1 MKATGVVRRIDELGR
16 IVIPKEIRKNFR
28 IKEGENIEIYIDD
41 NNIILKKYSEL
52 KNVSDISS
60 NIIDSV
66 FSIINKDII
75 ITDMSNIV
83 ELSPS
88 LKNVFLTKELS
99 VEYQNLI
106 SKREKVIQKTPQN
119 LLVTDQSIQQS
130 YIMNP
135 LIVNGD
141 LIGSIVLFSKET
153 ITNSDLIVMDII
165 TKILIKYIII
175 CISF

>member
-165 TKILIKYIII
+165 TKSK
-175 CISF
+175 

>member
-88 LKNVFLTKELS
+88 LKNIFLTKELS

-153 ITNSDLIVMDII
+153 ITNSDLIVLDII
-165 TKILIKYIII
+165 TKILIKYIEE
-175 CISF
+175 

>member
-28 IKEGENIEIYIDD
+28 IKEGENVEIYIDD

-88 LKNVFLTKELS
+88 LKNVFLNKELI
-99 VEYQNLI
+99 VEYQNML
-106 SKREKVIQKTPQN
+106 SKREKIIQKSSEN
-119 LLVTDQSIQQS
+119 LCITDQTVNYS
-130 YIMNP
+130 YIVNP
-135 LIVNGD
+135 MIVNGD
-141 LIGSIVLFSKET
+141 LIGSIVLLSKDT
-153 ITNSDLIVMDII
+153 ITNNDIIVLDII
-165 TKILIKYIII
+165 TKILTKYIEE
-175 CISF
+175 

>member
-106 SKREKVIQKTPQN
+106 SKRKKVIQKTPQN

-165 TKILIKYIII
+165 TKILIKYIEE
-175 CISF
+175 

>member
-75 ITDMSNIV
+75 ITDMSKIV

-88 LKNVFLTKELS
+88 LKNVFLTKELN

-153 ITNSDLIVMDII
+153 ITNSDLIVLDII
-165 TKILIKYIII
+165 TKILIKYIEE
-175 CISF
+175 

>member
-141 LIGSIVLFSKET
+141 LIGSFVLFSKET

-165 TKILIKYIII
+165 TKILIKYIEE
-175 CISF
+175 

>member
-28 IKEGENIEIYIDD
+28 IKEGENVEIYIDD

-66 FSIINKDII
+66 FSVINKDII

-88 LKNVFLTKELS
+88 LKNVFFNKELS
-99 VEYQNLI
+99 VEYQNML
-106 SKREKVIQKTPQN
+106 SKREKIIQKSSKN
-119 LLVTDQSIQQS
+119 LCITDQIIDYS
-130 YIMNP
+130 YIVNP
-135 LIVNGD
+135 MIVNGD
-141 LIGSIVLFSKET
+141 LIGSIVFLSKDT
-153 ITNSDLIVMDII
+153 ITNNDIIVVDII
-165 TKILIKYIII
+165 TKILTKYIEE
-175 CISF
+175 

>member
-28 IKEGENIEIYIDD
+28 IKEGENVEIYIDD

-66 FSIINKDII
+66 FSVINKDII
-75 ITDMSNIV
+75 ITDMSNIM

-88 LKNVFLTKELS
+88 LKNVFFNKELS
-99 VEYQNLI
+99 VEYQNML
-106 SKREKVIQKTPQN
+106 SKREKIIQKSSKN
-119 LLVTDQSIQQS
+119 LCITDQIIDYS
-130 YIMNP
+130 YIVNP
-135 LIVNGD
+135 MIVNGD
-141 LIGSIVLFSKET
+141 LIGSIVLLSKDT
-153 ITNSDLIVMDII
+153 ITNNDIIVVDII
-165 TKILIKYIII
+165 TKILTKYIEE
-175 CISF
+175 

>member
-60 NIIDSV
+60 SIIDSV

-106 SKREKVIQKTPQN
+106 TKREKVIQKTPQN

-165 TKILIKYIII
+165 TKILIKYIEE
-175 CISF
+175 

>member
-52 KNVSDISS
+52 KNVPDISS

-75 ITDMSNIV
+75 ITDMSNI
-83 ELSPS
+83 
-88 LKNVFLTKELS
+88 
-99 VEYQNLI
+99 
-106 SKREKVIQKTPQN
+106 
-119 LLVTDQSIQQS
+119 
-130 YIMNP
+130 
-135 LIVNGD
+135 
-141 LIGSIVLFSKET
+141 
-153 ITNSDLIVMDII
+153 
-165 TKILIKYIII
+165 
-175 CISF
+175 

>member
-66 FSIINKDII
+66 FSIINKDVI

-141 LIGSIVLFSKET
+141 LIGSIILFSKET

-165 TKILIKYIII
+165 TKILIKYIEE
-175 CISF
+175 

>member
-106 SKREKVIQKTPQN
+106 TKR
-119 LLVTDQSIQQS
+119 
-130 YIMNP
+130 
-135 LIVNGD
+135 
-141 LIGSIVLFSKET
+141 
-153 ITNSDLIVMDII
+153 
-165 TKILIKYIII
+165 KYG
-175 CISF
+175 

>member
-106 SKREKVIQKTPQN
+106 TKREKVIQKTPQN

-165 TKILIKYIII
+165 TKILIKYIEE
-175 CISF
+175 

>member
-66 FSIINKDII
+66 FSIINKDVI

-165 TKILIKYIII
+165 TKILIKYIEE
-175 CISF
+175 

>member
-165 TKILIKYIII
+165 TKILIKYIEE
-175 CISF
+175 

>member
-153 ITNSDLIVMDII
+153 ITNSDLIVLDII
-165 TKILIKYIII
+165 TKILIKYIEE
-175 CISF
+175 

>member
-106 SKREKVIQKTPQN
+106 SKREKVIQKTSQN

-153 ITNSDLIVMDII
+153 ITNSDLIVLDII
-165 TKILIKYIII
+165 TKILIKYIEE
-175 CISF
+175 

>member
-106 SKREKVIQKTPQN
+106 SKRKKVIQKTSQN

-153 ITNSDLIVMDII
+153 ITNSDLIVLDII
-165 TKILIKYIII
+165 TKILIKYIEE
-175 CISF
+175 

>member
-83 ELSPS
+83 ELSSS
-88 LKNVFLTKELS
+88 LKNVFLTKELN

-165 TKILIKYIII
+165 TKILIKYIEE
-175 CISF
+175 